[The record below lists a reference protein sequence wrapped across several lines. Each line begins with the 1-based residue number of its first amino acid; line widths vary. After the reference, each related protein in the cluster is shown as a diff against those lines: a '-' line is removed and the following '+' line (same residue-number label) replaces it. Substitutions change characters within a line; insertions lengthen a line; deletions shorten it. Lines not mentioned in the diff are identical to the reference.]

1 MSAQVSSGDHA
12 ITDLEYP
19 AGALALIT
27 GGGGGLGA
35 ACAEL
40 LRHRGVQVCTVDL
53 APGADYQCD
62 ISDESQV
69 AELRTRL
76 LADGKFVSILINSA
90 GLQGPESAL
99 ADTDYHQWQKTMR
112 VNVDGVFLMCKHF
125 VPDMAASGWGRII
138 NLASIAGKEGNAFQS
153 AYSAS
158 KAAVI
163 GLTKSL
169 GKELAQDGVLVN
181 AIAPTIISTPLNQ
194 HMDQRTHDRLME
206 RIPMGRPGYP
216 EEAAELVAWL
226 ASNRC
231 SFSTGAVYDLSGGRA
246 TY

>member
-1 MSAQVSSGDHA
+1 MSVQESSNDSA
-12 ITDLEYP
+12 IIDAEYP

-35 ACAEL
+35 ACADL

-53 APGADYQCD
+53 APKADYQCD
-62 ISDESQV
+62 ISDEQQV
-69 AELRTRL
+69 ADLRARL
-76 LADGKFVSILINSA
+76 VEDGKSVNILINSA

-99 ADTDYHQWQKTMR
+99 ADTDYDQWQQTMR

-125 VPDMAASGWGRII
+125 VPDMVASGWGRII

-153 AYSAS
+153 AYSTS

-194 HMDQRTHDRLME
+194 HMDPRTHDRLME
-206 RIPMGRPGYP
+206 RIPMGRPGHP
-216 EEAAELVAWL
+216 DEAAELVAWL
-226 ASNRC
+226 ASKRC

>member
-1 MSAQVSSGDHA
+1 MSTQQSSEDRA
-12 ITDLEYP
+12 IVDDEYP
-19 AGALALIT
+19 TGALALIT

-35 ACAEL
+35 ACADL
-40 LRHRGVQVCTVDL
+40 LRHRRVQVCTVDL
-53 APGADYQCD
+53 NPAADYQCD
-62 ISDESQV
+62 ITDGQQV
-69 AELRTRL
+69 ADLRQRL
-76 LADGKFVSILINSA
+76 VADGKSVNILINSA
-90 GLQGPESAL
+90 GVQGPESAL
-99 ADTDYHQWQKTMR
+99 AETDYQHWQQTMR
-112 VNVDGVFLMCKHF
+112 VNVDGVFLMCKYF
-125 VPDMAASGWGRII
+125 VPGMVASGWGRII

-194 HMDQRTHDRLME
+194 HMDPRTHDRLME
-206 RIPMGRPGYP
+206 RIPMGRPGRP
-216 EEAAELVAWL
+216 DEAAELVAWL

>member
-1 MSAQVSSGDHA
+1 MRATERS
-12 ITDLEYP
+12 EYP
-19 AGALALIT
+19 ADALALIT

-35 ACAEL
+35 ASAEL
-40 LRHRGVQVCTVDL
+40 LRHRGVRVCTVDL
-53 APGADYQCD
+53 SPDADYQCD
-62 ISDESQV
+62 ISDEHQV
-69 AELRTRL
+69 ADLRARL
-76 LADGKFVSILINSA
+76 LEDGKRVNILVNSA

-99 ADTDYHQWQKTMR
+99 ADTDYKQWQKTMR

-125 VPDMAASGWGRII
+125 VPDMVAAGWGRIV
-138 NLASIAGKEGNAFQS
+138 NVASIAGKEGNAFQS
-153 AYSAS
+153 AYSTS

-194 HMDQRTHDRLME
+194 QMDVRTHDRLME
-206 RIPMGRPGYP
+206 RIPMGRPGQP
-216 EEAAELVAWL
+216 HEAAELIAWL
-226 ASNRC
+226 TSNRC

>member
-1 MSAQVSSGDHA
+1 MSTQQSSDDRA
-12 ITDLEYP
+12 IVNDEYP
-19 AGALALIT
+19 VGALALIT

-40 LRHRGVQVCTVDL
+40 LRHRGVRVCTVDL
-53 APGADYQCD
+53 NPGADYQCD
-62 ISDESQV
+62 ISDEQQV
-69 AELRTRL
+69 ADLRQRVVE
-76 LADGKFVSILINSA
+76 DGKSVDILINSA

-99 ADTDYHQWQKTMR
+99 ADTEYRHWQQTMR
-112 VNVDGVFLMCKHF
+112 VNVDGVFLMCKYF
-125 VPDMAASGWGRII
+125 APGMIAAGWGRII

-194 HMDQRTHDRLME
+194 HMDPRTQDRLME
-206 RIPMGRPGYP
+206 RIPMGRPGHP
-216 EEAAELVAWL
+216 DEAAELVAWL

>member
-1 MSAQVSSGDHA
+1 MSAQKLSEDEV
-12 ITDLEYP
+12 ITGLEYP
-19 AGALALIT
+19 AGAQALIT

-35 ACAEL
+35 ACADL

-53 APGADYQCD
+53 APEADYQCD
-62 ISDESQV
+62 ISDETQV

-76 LADGKFVSILINSA
+76 LADGKSVNILINSA

-125 VPDMAASGWGRII
+125 VPDMVASGWGRII
-138 NLASIAGKEGNAFQS
+138 NVASIAGKEGNAFQS
-153 AYSAS
+153 AYSTS

-169 GKELAQDGVLVN
+169 GKELAHDGVLVN
-181 AIAPTIISTPLNQ
+181 AIAPAIISTPLNQ
-194 HMDQRTHDRLME
+194 QMDPRTHDRLMD
-206 RIPMGRPGYP
+206 RIPMGRPGQP
-216 EEAAELVAWL
+216 REAAELVAWL
-226 ASNRC
+226 SSNRC